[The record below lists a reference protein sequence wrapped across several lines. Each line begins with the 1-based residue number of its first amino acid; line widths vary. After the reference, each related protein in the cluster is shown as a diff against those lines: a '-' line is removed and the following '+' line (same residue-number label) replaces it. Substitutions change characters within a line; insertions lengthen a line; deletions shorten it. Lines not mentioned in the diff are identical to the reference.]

1 MSYDEMYEY
10 SSNMLFE
17 LLPVLEPLT
26 SSRFRW
32 KLLPLDLQV
41 NVWRGCD
48 EEVQTEKSNIM
59 ILIPL
64 FNIT

>member
-1 MSYDEMYEY
+1 
-10 SSNMLFE
+10 MLIE

-32 KLLPLDLQV
+32 KLLLRDLQV

-48 EEVQTEKSNIM
+48 EEVQTEKSNI
-59 ILIPL
+59 LIWSL
-64 FNIT
+64 TFMWNMFIIAK

>member
-1 MSYDEMYEY
+1 
-10 SSNMLFE
+10 MLIE

-48 EEVQTEKSNIM
+48 EEVQTEKTKQ
-59 ILIPL
+59 
-64 FNIT
+64 F